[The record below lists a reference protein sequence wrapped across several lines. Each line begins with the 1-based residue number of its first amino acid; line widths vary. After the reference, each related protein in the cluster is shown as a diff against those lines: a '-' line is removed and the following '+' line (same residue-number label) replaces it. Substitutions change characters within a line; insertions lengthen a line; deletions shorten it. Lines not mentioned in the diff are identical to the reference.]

1 MLKHKT
7 VKYKCKTVK
16 PKESIK
22 RFVEAH
28 ENGWN
33 NGERTGCTYKVALQ
47 ELNNTGIKKKSEHYI
62 WYVFPQPKF
71 NPGMF
76 SRLSKTTKHFF
87 ISDSQTVDY
96 INNIYLRR
104 HLLKTLTII
113 NTRFNSNN
121 AFNKYFNVDYGKFKS
136 FVNHFHSIFIQNPT
150 LKKYSKLG
158 KLLKNIK
165 DNIN

>member
-1 MLKHKT
+1 MLKRE
-7 VKYKCKTVK
+7 TVK

-22 RFVEAH
+22 RFVEAQ
-28 ENGWN
+28 EKGWN
-33 NGERTGCTYKVALQ
+33 NNERTGCTYKVALQ
-47 ELNNTGIKKKSEHYI
+47 ELNDTKITNKSKHYI

-71 NPGMF
+71 NTDMF
-76 SRLSKTTKHFF
+76 FRLSKTTRYFF
-87 ISDSQTVDY
+87 ISDSETVDY
-96 INNIYLRR
+96 INNIYLRS

-121 AFNKYFNVDYGKFKS
+121 AFNKYFNDDYGKFKS

>member
-47 ELNNTGIKKKSEHYI
+47 ELNDTKITKKSKHYI

-96 INNIYLRR
+96 INNIYLRS
-104 HLLKTLTII
+104 HLLETLTII
-113 NTRFNSNN
+113 NNRFNSNN
-121 AFNKYFNVDYGKFKS
+121 AFKRYFDNDYGKFKS
-136 FVNHFHSIFIQNPT
+136 FVNHFYSVFTQHSI

-158 KLLKNIK
+158 KMLKDIT

>member
-7 VKYKCKTVK
+7 VKPY
-16 PKESIK
+16 ESIK

-28 ENGWN
+28 ENGWD

-47 ELNNTGIKKKSEHYI
+47 ELNDTKITKKSKHYI

-71 NPGMF
+71 ILPGMF